1 MKYRI
6 SAPNI
11 IKADVKLPSSKSISN
26 RALVISAMAG
36 DVSRL
41 ENLSDCDD
49 TDVIVRALNDM
60 PETIDIKAAG
70 TAMRFLTA
78 YLSALPGETHVLTGT
93 ERMKHRPIKIL
104 VDALRRL
111 GAQIEYVGEEGYPPL
126 RITGKKLAG
135 GKVSLPGNVSSQ
147 YISST

>member
-60 PETIDIKAAG
+60 PETS
-70 TAMRFLTA
+70 TSRRQ
-78 YLSALPGETHVLTGT
+78 
-93 ERMKHRPIKIL
+93 ER
-104 VDALRRL
+104 
-111 GAQIEYVGEEGYPPL
+111 QC
-126 RITGKKLAG
+126 
-135 GKVSLPGNVSSQ
+135 VSLLP
-147 YISST
+147 ISVLCPEKLMSLQGLKG